1 MKWFVG
7 MAFTTFIAISAI
19 AHAQNYQSD
28 ITADVQKL
36 ANDWMNAYNNKD
48 AATVANTYAEGG
60 IFSNSNWTASGRTAI
75 ADALNKEFALGVK
88 MTAIIVDQSQRIGDM
103 AYSRGTWA
111 ADAKSPDGKNVS
123 VNGHW
128 LTVAKCQGQMCLM
141 TVHNS
146 NTAMPPP
153 K

>member
-1 MKWFVG
+1 MKWLVRV
-7 MAFTTFIAISAI
+7 AFATSLIAISAV
-19 AHAQNYQSD
+19 AYAQNTD

-48 AATVANTYAEGG
+48 ATAIANMYAEDG
-60 IFSNSNWTASGRTAI
+60 IFSNTNWTASGRTAI

-88 MTAIIVDQSQRIGDM
+88 FTAITVDQSKRIGDM

-123 VNGHW
+123 INGHW
-128 LTVAKCQGQMCLM
+128 LTVAKCQDQTCLM
-141 TVHNS
+141 TVHNG